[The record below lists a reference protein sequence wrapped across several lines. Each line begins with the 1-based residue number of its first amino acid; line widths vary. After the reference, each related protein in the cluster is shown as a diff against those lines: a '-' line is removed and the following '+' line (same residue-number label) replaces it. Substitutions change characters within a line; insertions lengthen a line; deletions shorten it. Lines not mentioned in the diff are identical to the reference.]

1 MSLKMTAH
9 RERNKSNPHSLLK
22 ANRDSINF
30 EEYMLPELM
39 ADSSDVRSS
48 GFVTSF
54 IQSKKT
60 SKRGKLNH
68 EVLREQ
74 DFEED

>member
-1 MSLKMTAH
+1 MSLKMAVH

-22 ANRDSINF
+22 ATRESINF

-39 ADSSDVRSS
+39 DSSDMRSS

-54 IQSKKT
+54 IPSKKT